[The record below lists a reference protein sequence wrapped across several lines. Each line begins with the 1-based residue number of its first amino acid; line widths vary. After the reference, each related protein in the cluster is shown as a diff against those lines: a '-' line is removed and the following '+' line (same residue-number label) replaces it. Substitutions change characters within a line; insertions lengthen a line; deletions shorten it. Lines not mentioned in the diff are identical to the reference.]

1 MYILRTFSKL
11 ICIPALVLAS
21 GCAQQTLTSE
31 PLDAQPFTVS
41 PQVPGQFN
49 ADSLYD
55 LLTAELAGKQ
65 GRFELALE
73 RYLHQAEATRDP
85 SVAERATRIAQ
96 FLRDPEQVL
105 QASQLWSQF
114 DPAALEPLHIQANIL
129 LHEGQYDQAAPLL
142 EKVLAESSDDALAL
156 ISSQAD
162 EMPADVAERYYQLL
176 TRISADQP
184 DRLDYLLT
192 RVVLLR
198 HLNQPAAAAKLLDDG
213 LALQPTQAEL
223 ALQRADLYRR
233 QGQPMAGLKLV
244 NKALQRSPDHPRLA
258 AVQAQ
263 LLLLTGQADKA
274 WSAIQ
279 GVLDQEDSDPQ
290 LQYYFA
296 LLLLENK
303 QPERSRILLQNLL
316 EQNPDNAQPHFYLGA
331 IAQQQGLRQ
340 QALEHYL
347 QVQDGPNAVQAFSRA
362 LALYDQPQ
370 QAAEVE
376 VLVDDSIARNPE
388 RRETL
393 TILYAEWLQRQE
405 LSEAAWEVLSEAI
418 QALPDSADLLYTRA
432 MIATPEQST
441 LMLQDLRR
449 AHALQPDSAMVQNAL
464 GYTLTLYAPEH
475 LSEAHQLISQALAQE
490 PEDPAI
496 LDSMGWVLHKLD
508 RNAEAR
514 HFLQRAFD
522 LYPDPEVRNHLIQ
535 VLWQL
540 GERAQAR
547 ELLQEGLQQTPN
559 NVFLLEA
566 ADAIGAQP

>member
-11 ICIPALVLAS
+11 ICIPALVMVS
-21 GCAQQTLTSE
+21 GCTQQAVAPKPYDTR
-31 PLDAQPFTVS
+31 PFAVS
-41 PQVPGQFN
+41 PQVPGEFN
-49 ADSLYD
+49 ADSLYE

-73 RYLHQAEATRDP
+73 RYLQQAEATRDAA
-85 SVAERATRIAQ
+85 VAERATRIAQ
-96 FLRDPEQVL
+96 FLRDPERVL
-105 QASQLWSQF
+105 QASQLWSRF
-114 DPAALEPLHIQANIL
+114 DTEALEPLHIQANIL
-129 LHEGQYDQAAPLL
+129 LHEGQYEQAVPLL
-142 EKVLAESSDDALAL
+142 ERVLAENSDDALAL
-156 ISSQAD
+156 ISGQAD
-162 EMPADVAERYYQLL
+162 QMPPEVAERYYRLL
-176 TRISADQP
+176 TRVSAAQP
-184 DRLDYLLT
+184 QRLDYLLT
-192 RVVLLR
+192 RVILLR
-198 HLNQPAAAAKLLDDG
+198 HLNRPEEAAKLLDSG

-233 QGQPMAGLKLV
+233 QGQPLAGLKLI
-244 NKALQRSPDHPRLA
+244 NKALQNTPKHPRLA

-263 LLLLTGQADKA
+263 LLLLTGQTEKA

-279 GVLDQEDSDPQ
+279 GVLEQEDSDPQ

-296 LLLLENK
+296 LLLLENN
-303 QPERSRILLQNLL
+303 QPAKSRVLLHDLL

-331 IAQQQGLRQ
+331 IAQEQGQRT

-362 LALYDQPQ
+362 LSLYDQPS

-376 VLVDDSIARNPE
+376 LLVDDSIARQPE
-388 RRETL
+388 RRESL

-405 LSEAAWEVLSEAI
+405 LSETAWEVLSEALKT
-418 QALPDSADLLYTRA
+418 QPDSANLLYTRA
-432 MIATPEQST
+432 MIASPEQSQA
-441 LMLQDLRR
+441 MLQDLRT
-449 AHALQPDSAMVQNAL
+449 AHALEPGSAMIQNAL

-475 LSEAHQLISQALAQE
+475 LAEAHQLISQALAQE

-496 LDSMGWVLHKLD
+496 LDSMGWVLHKLN
-508 RNAEAR
+508 RNGEAR

-522 LYPDPEVRNHLIQ
+522 LYPDPEVRSHLIQ

-540 GERAQAR
+540 GERPQATI
-547 ELLQEGLQQTPN
+547 LLQEGLQQTPD

-566 ADAIGAQP
+566 AGAIGAQP